1 MISVKG
7 RPAKLRS
14 WAAATVWAVL
24 AVAASGCSDD
34 GNSLKAE
41 SDPAIDVKIDAKA
54 PPSAGL
60 CSNFTPD
67 ESRGQ
72 LTSRKDI
79 VVRNAGADTG
89 NTAPLCLSW
98 TSTKANS
105 QFKLN
110 VISGATKDDVACPG
124 KMAALKIGATLKLEV
139 EYKGNESGD
148 TEPLTLTFTTN
159 DPKKPTL
166 KFCFGLAQLGVVPVL
181 QPSEYSFVNTTAA
194 NPATQCFKL
203 LNTGTA
209 GLSFQGAS
217 FDPDNSQYELVK
229 VPNSSDVIPP
239 KGDAGNPDGSK
250 FLEICIRYKP
260 DNTKDNE
267 DVTLVVD
274 TNAKPPQV
282 TAKIT
287 AKTEAEAVFQVDCS
301 NATGKVAFVFPDPSK
316 KTSTCKV
323 ANSGPPPLVLKQ
335 VEVQAINAA
344 DKDAVAA
351 AFSAKLVDIGGNP
364 QSTMAIA
371 SGKSASLVVTYTAP
385 ATGNPPPAQL
395 VVTTSSAGAASA
407 NLFIP
412 IEAGGCTIPQA
423 PQFGPAP
430 DLWMQAK
437 VGGEATGA
445 VYVANQ
451 SCAALQLVNA
461 CIAPA
466 NTPAGKDPCS
476 APSKHH
482 SLAKGFTPVPVA
494 PYSTAAI
501 EVVFKPA
508 DANTL
513 TKNDLL
519 HVYYCT
525 GLWNSGQCTNGQ
537 VVSRSL
543 ALTGSVAIDTS
554 PKPPTVELSVADDPT
569 KLALNTPV
577 KLAMV
582 VKNGGSFTDK
592 TFYYRWVV
600 AKRPEGSTTW
610 IPEGEQTSDQ
620 TPTVKVLPDVPGE
633 YVIAGQAQGYD
644 ESNSTFAWSPQATVT
659 FTVKGP

>member
-1 MISVKG
+1 MNSAMG
-7 RPAKLRS
+7 RQYRLRRWATAILVAAS
-14 WAAATVWAVL
+14 AAATA
-24 AVAASGCSDD
+24 GCSDD
-34 GNSLKAE
+34 GDSLKAE
-41 SDPAIDVKIDAKA
+41 SDPAIDVKIDSKA
-54 PPSAGL
+54 PPTGTQ
-60 CSNFTPD
+60 CTNFVPD
-67 ESRGQ
+67 DSRGQ
-72 LTSRKDI
+72 LTYRKYID
-79 VVRNAGADTG
+79 VRNAGADTG

-98 TSTKANS
+98 TATKANS

-110 VISGATKDDVACPG
+110 VISGATKDDAACPG
-124 KMAALKIGATLKLEV
+124 KMAALKIGGSLKLEV

-148 TEPLTLTFTTN
+148 TEPLTVTFTAN
-159 DPKKPTL
+159 DPKKPSL
-166 KFCFGLAQLGVVPVL
+166 KFCFGLATLGVIPVL
-181 QPSEYSFVNTTAA
+181 QPSEYTFVNTTAA

-203 LNTGTA
+203 LNSGTSA
-209 GLSFQGAS
+209 LSFQGAS
-217 FDPDNSQYELVK
+217 FDPDNGQYELVK
-229 VPNSSDVIPP
+229 VPNSSDAIPP

-250 FLEICIRYKP
+250 FLEICVRYKP

-267 DVTLVVD
+267 DVSLVVE

-282 TAKIT
+282 SAKIS

-301 NATGKVAFVFPDPSK
+301 NATGKVAFVFADAAK

-323 ANSGPPPLVLKQ
+323 SNAGPPPLVLKG
-335 VEVQAINAA
+335 VEVQAIYAA
-344 DKDAVAA
+344 DKEAVAA
-351 AFSAKLVDIGGNP
+351 AFSAKLVDIGGSP

-385 ATGNPPPAQL
+385 ATGNPPAAQL
-395 VVTTSSAGAASA
+395 VVTTSSAGAPSA

-412 IEAGGCTIPQA
+412 IEAGGCSAPQA

-437 VGGEATGA
+437 VGGESTGTIF
-445 VYVANQ
+445 VGNQ
-451 SCAALQLVNA
+451 SCAPLQLVNA
-461 CIAPA
+461 CIAQASYP
-466 NTPAGKDPCS
+466 GKDPCS
-476 APSKHH
+476 APSKNH

-494 PYSTAAI
+494 PYSTAAV

-519 HVYYCT
+519 HVFYCT
-525 GLWNSGQCTNGQ
+525 GSWSSGQCNGGQ

-543 ALTGSVAIDTS
+543 ALTGSVAIETS
-554 PKPPTVELSVADDPT
+554 PKPPTVALSVVDDPS

-582 VKNGGSFTDK
+582 IKDGGSFADK

-620 TPTVKVLPDVPGE
+620 TPSIKVLPDMPGD
-633 YVIAGQAQGYD
+633 YVVVGQAQGYD
-644 ESNSTFAWSPQATVT
+644 ETNSTFAWSPQASVS

>member
-1 MISVKG
+1 MMSVTC
-7 RPAKLRS
+7 RSLKLQH
-14 WAAATVWAVL
+14 WAAATMLAAFAVGTC
-24 AVAASGCSDD
+24 ACSDD
-34 GNSLKAE
+34 GNALKAE
-41 SDPAIDVKIDAKA
+41 SDPAIDVKIDSKA
-54 PPSAGL
+54 APAAGL
-60 CSNFTPD
+60 CTNFVPD
-67 ESRGQ
+67 DSRGQ
-72 LTSRKDI
+72 LTFRKYID
-79 VVRNAGADTG
+79 VRNSGADTG

-98 TSTKANS
+98 TATKVNS

-110 VISGATKDDVACPG
+110 VVSGATKDETACPG
-124 KMAALKIGATLKLEV
+124 MSAALKIGATLKLEV

-148 TEPLTLTFTTN
+148 TAPLTLTFTTN
-159 DPKKPTL
+159 DPKKPSV
-166 KFCFGLAQLGVVPVL
+166 KFCFGLALLGVVPTL
-181 QPSEYSFVNTTAA
+181 QPTEYTFVNVTPA
-194 NPATQCFKL
+194 NPGSQCFKL

-239 KGDAGNPDGSK
+239 KGDAGNPDGNK
-250 FLEICIRYKP
+250 FLEICVRYKP

-274 TNAKPPQV
+274 TNAKPSQV
-282 TAKIT
+282 SAKIS

-301 NATGKVAFVFPDPSK
+301 NATGKVAFVFPDATK
-316 KTSTCKV
+316 KSSTCKV
-323 ANSGPPPLVLKQ
+323 ANSGPPPLVLKG

-344 DKDAVAA
+344 DKEAVAA
-351 AFSAKLVDIGGNP
+351 AYSAKLVDIGGNP
-364 QSTMAIA
+364 QATMAIA

-385 ATGNPPPAQL
+385 ATGTPPAAQL
-395 VVTTSSAGAASA
+395 VVTTSSAGAPSA

-412 IEAGGCTIPQA
+412 IEAGGCSAPQA

-430 DLWMQAK
+430 DLWQQAK
-437 VGGEATGA
+437 VGADKTGTI
-445 VYVANQ
+445 YVGNQ
-451 SCAALQLVNA
+451 SCAPLQLVNA

-466 NTPAGKDPCS
+466 SYPGKDPCS
-476 APSKHH
+476 APSKNH
-482 SLAKGFTPVPVA
+482 SLVKGFTPIPVA

-501 EVVFKPA
+501 EVMFKPA
-508 DANTL
+508 DSNTL

-519 HVYYCT
+519 HVFYCT
-525 GLWNSGQCTNGQ
+525 GTWTGGQCSNGQ

-554 PKPPTVELSVADDPT
+554 PKPPTVELTVVDDPT
-569 KLALNTPV
+569 KLALNTPI
-577 KLAMV
+577 KLAIV
-582 VKNGGSFTDK
+582 VKDGGSFTDK

-620 TPTVKVLPDVPGE
+620 TPTIKVLADVPGD
-633 YVIAGQAQGYD
+633 YVVVGQAQGYD
-644 ESNSTFAWSPQATVT
+644 ESNSTFAWSPQATIS